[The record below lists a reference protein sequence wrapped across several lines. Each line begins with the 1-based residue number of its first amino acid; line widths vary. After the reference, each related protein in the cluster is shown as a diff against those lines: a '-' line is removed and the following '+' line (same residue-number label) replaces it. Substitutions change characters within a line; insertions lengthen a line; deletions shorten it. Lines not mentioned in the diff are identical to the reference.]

1 LIQKEIDT
9 IIQFHGWLP
18 IVLKMVMFEL
28 EDVPQC
34 IFKHKSNCQSIGN
47 LHVEEMIPNKKVD
60 NIDYLDPLPFGK
72 EVFVSESFYKT
83 ESNVQWNLVVGEET
97 TNHSITIE

>member
-1 LIQKEIDT
+1 MTLKEIDT
-9 IIQFHGWLP
+9 IIQFHAWLHV
-18 IVLKMVMFEL
+18 VLKMVMFVL
-28 EDVPQC
+28 EDVFQC
-34 IFKHKSNCQSIGN
+34 IFKHKSNRQSIGN

-72 EVFVSESFYKT
+72 EVFLSECFSKT
-83 ESNVQWNLVVGEET
+83 NSNVQWNLVVGEET

>member
-1 LIQKEIDT
+1 
-9 IIQFHGWLP
+9 
-18 IVLKMVMFEL
+18 MVMFVL

-34 IFKHKSNCQSIGN
+34 IFKHKSNRQSIGN
-47 LHVEEMIPNKKVD
+47 LHVEEMIPYKKVD

-72 EVFVSESFYKT
+72 EMFVSEGFSKM
-83 ESNVQWNLVVGEET
+83 ESDVQWNLVVGEKT